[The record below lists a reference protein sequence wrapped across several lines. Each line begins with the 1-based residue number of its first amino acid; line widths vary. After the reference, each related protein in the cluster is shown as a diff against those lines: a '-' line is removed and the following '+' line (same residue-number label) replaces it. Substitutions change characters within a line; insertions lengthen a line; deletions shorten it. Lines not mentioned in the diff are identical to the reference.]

1 MLYSLLPG
9 SAGRQPA
16 AEAGEQPKGE
26 GKERRRE
33 REEED
38 EREMEIDVCE
48 EGDAQANRRLLTFL
62 KATRRG
68 KIQKVVR
75 EIYLRDDLPCG
86 IAGCCLCYDPS
97 DEAERKGLL
106 NIDERILLLD
116 ATVAVRHVDF
126 LQEDPSVNNCLLL
139 SSVLQEVRRKNL
151 QTYSTLLSLCRKA
164 ADSNGTGSRPGAGA
178 SSREGE
184 GAGHTQ
190 KRFATFAN
198 DVFRATF
205 VDRLEDETLEGRD
218 RRSLFAAARWF
229 SDHLLA
235 AGAALGLSAGHLGR
249 VTILTD
255 EKKRKAEAQQRGL
268 EALTVREFVE
278 EMRALYPTAGE
289 KLAQLDEDEEEEE
302 VDGLAAAEGGEE
314 DPAAQKRREV
324 GDKKRKTAF
333 YDAHLRE
340 EEITRQMKMGKLQK
354 GKLRMAPSCCWR
366 GVVLLSGGQE
376 VKIRGKKNLNRAVEG
391 DIVAVE
397 LLSPGAEQLKS
408 QSEKARETGESNAKA
423 STQAEASGVDAAGLG
438 DQGCMRESEQE
449 IQEIEDDARV
459 FPTAEMSDEEPTP
472 EEASDWELEGRVVG
486 IIRKNAREFCGTV
499 RPFDNPFRAETAT
512 NGLPSEVV
520 FIPADPRFP
529 NIILKTRRYEQLL
542 NKRIVV
548 VIDSWDRFSRNP
560 RGHWTEILG
569 DFGSAEAEAN
579 VILREQG
586 VVSRDFSLASL
597 RCLPPNT
604 WTFADMP
611 EEERKQR
618 LDLRHVCVCSVDPPG
633 CKDIDDALSLEVL
646 ENGNYRVGVHI
657 ADVTYFLK
665 EGTSLDEEAS
675 ERCTTVYLVERRT
688 DMLPS
693 LLTTDLCSLVGDQD
707 RLAFSVLWEMTPEGD
722 ILSSSFHK
730 TFIHSRAALTYAE
743 AQNMI
748 DDPSDKSELAENLRR
763 LLAVS
768 KVIRRKRM
776 EAGALQLA
784 SPDVQIIRDTLKDN
798 RDAKARTLSDPTDPP
813 AKKEDEVAKRRQE
826 RGGERKE
833 KEPKQEGEWYGEEVV
848 QEEASDIAL
857 YQARETNRMVED
869 FMLLANTTVAEK
881 IVEYFPSASLLRRH
895 PDPKEKQLEAL
906 KELLR
911 SRGIE
916 NFEFSSSK
924 RLAASLNAV
933 AKAAPELDF
942 LVRILTTRCMN
953 QAVYFSSGDIL
964 SNAQSSKPSLPASL
978 SSASSSLDVSPYFH
992 HYGLAAPLY
1001 THFTSPIRR
1010 YADVVVHRMLAAAIG
1025 IAEVPHVCRNKQR
1038 LSQQCE
1044 LLNVKH
1050 RNAQVAGR
1058 NSVQYHVYMYFKNKG
1073 AKEAIGTVTKV
1084 KKNGAMVYIHKY
1096 GLEGIVFFNERE
1108 YAFDADKQHL
1118 VNRSSGD
1125 TTKIFDALLVRIEAE
1140 HSNDFRPSVAMKLIR
1155 KATDQ
1160 ERE

>member
-1 MLYSLLPG
+1 MAYSLLPG
-9 SAGRQPA
+9 STARRL
-16 AEAGEQPKGE
+16 AGEAKDQAECE
-26 GKERRRE
+26 GKEGRRRE
-33 REEED
+33 RED
-38 EREMEIDVCE
+38 EGEMELDFCE
-48 EGDAQANRRLLTFL
+48 EGVSHANRRLLTFL

-75 EIYLRDDLPCG
+75 EVYLRDDLPCG

-97 DEAERKGLL
+97 DETERKGLL
-106 NIDERILLLD
+106 SIDERILLLD
-116 ATVAVRHVDF
+116 TNVALRQLDF
-126 LQEDPSVNNCLLL
+126 LQEDPCINNCLLL
-139 SSVLQEVRRKNL
+139 SSVLSEVRRRNL
-151 QTYSTLLSLCRKA
+151 QTYSALLSLCRQS
-164 ADSNGTGSRPGAGA
+164 ADSSSGTRKPGVGA
-178 SSREGE
+178 SSRGDRESDRAE
-184 GAGHTQ
+184 
-190 KRFATFAN
+190 KRFTTFAN

-205 VDRLEDETLEGRD
+205 VDREEEETLEARD

-235 AGAALGLSAGHLGR
+235 AGAALGLDASHLGR

-255 EKKRKAEAQQRGL
+255 EKKRKIEAEQRGL
-268 EALTVREFVE
+268 EALTLREFVE
-278 EMRALYPTAGE
+278 EMRARYPTAGE
-289 KLAQLDEDEEEEE
+289 KLAQLEDEEEDEPA
-302 VDGLAAAEGGEE
+302 VAGGEGALGQRRTE
-314 DPAAQKRREV
+314 GTAKR
-324 GDKKRKTAF
+324 RKTAF

-340 EEITRQMKMGKLQK
+340 EEITRQLKTGKLLK
-354 GKLRMAPSCCWR
+354 GKLRMAPTCSWR
-366 GVVLLSGGQE
+366 GVVLLSGGRE

-391 DIVAVE
+391 DVVAVE
-397 LLSPGAEQLKS
+397 LLARADQLKS
-408 QSEKARETGESNAKA
+408 EKEQTEEREEERREPSAKSPEEAETRVINEKA
-423 STQAEASGVDAAGLG
+423 VAAGNF
-438 DQGCMRESEQE
+438 MRESEQD

-459 FPTAEMSDEEPTP
+459 FPTAEMTDDELGPEDADDEEM
-472 EEASDWELEGRVVG
+472 EGKVVG
-486 IIRKNAREFCGTV
+486 IIRKNAREFCGTI
-499 RPFDNPFRAETAT
+499 RPFDNPFRTETAT
-512 NGLPSEVV
+512 SGLPTEVV
-520 FIPADPRFP
+520 FIPADPRIP
-529 NIILKTRRYEQLL
+529 NIILKTRQYEQLL
-542 NKRIVV
+542 NKRIVA

-569 DFGSAEAEAN
+569 EFGSAEAEAN

-597 RCLPPNT
+597 RCLPANT
-604 WTFADMP
+604 WTFADMS
-611 EEERKQR
+611 EEDRKGR

-665 EGTSLDEEAS
+665 EGTALDEEAS

-693 LLTTDLCSLVGDQD
+693 LLTTDLCSLVGNQD

-722 ILSSSFHK
+722 IVSSSFHK

-748 DDPSDKSELAENLRR
+748 DDPNDKSELAENLRR
-763 LLAVS
+763 LLAIS
-768 KVIRRKRM
+768 KVIRRKRT

-798 RDAKARTLSDPTDPP
+798 RDDKTQPPVKPT
-813 AKKEDEVAKRRQE
+813 ETRRGDITSE
-826 RGGERKE
+826 KNENGEKGERAKE
-833 KEPKQEGEWYGEEVV
+833 CYAEEVV

-881 IVEYFPSASLLRRH
+881 IVSYFPSASLLRRH

-906 KELLR
+906 KELLK

-964 SNAQSSKPSLPASL
+964 SNAHSAKQSLTAAL
-978 SSASSSLDVSPYFH
+978 SSSSSSVDISPYFH

-1025 IAEVPHVCRNKQR
+1025 IAEVPRVCRNKQQ

-1050 RNAQVAGR
+1050 RNAQIAGR

-1073 AKEAIGTVTKV
+1073 AKEAVGTVTKV
-1084 KKNGAMVYIHKY
+1084 KKNGAMVYVHKY
-1096 GLEGIVFFNERE
+1096 GLEGVVFFNERE
-1108 YAFDADKQHL
+1108 YSFDADKQHL
-1118 VNRSSGD
+1118 VNRSSGE
-1125 TTKIFDALLVRIEAE
+1125 TVQIFDALLVRIEAE
-1140 HSNDFRPSVAMKLIR
+1140 QSNDFRPSVAMKLIR

-1160 ERE
+1160 ERA

>member
-1 MLYSLLPG
+1 GDRESE
-9 SAGRQPA
+9 R
-16 AEAGEQPKGE
+16 AE
-26 GKERRRE
+26 
-33 REEED
+33 
-38 EREMEIDVCE
+38 
-48 EGDAQANRRLLTFL
+48 
-62 KATRRG
+62 
-68 KIQKVVR
+68 
-75 EIYLRDDLPCG
+75 
-86 IAGCCLCYDPS
+86 
-97 DEAERKGLL
+97 
-106 NIDERILLLD
+106 
-116 ATVAVRHVDF
+116 
-126 LQEDPSVNNCLLL
+126 
-139 SSVLQEVRRKNL
+139 
-151 QTYSTLLSLCRKA
+151 
-164 ADSNGTGSRPGAGA
+164 
-178 SSREGE
+178 
-184 GAGHTQ
+184 
-190 KRFATFAN
+190 KRFTTFAN

-205 VDRLEDETLEGRD
+205 VDREEEETLEARD

-235 AGAALGLSAGHLGR
+235 AGAALGLDASHLGR

-255 EKKRKAEAQQRGL
+255 EKKRKIEAEQRGL
-268 EALTVREFVE
+268 EALTLREFVE
-278 EMRALYPTAGE
+278 EMRARYPTAGE
-289 KLAQLDEDEEEEE
+289 KLAQLEDEEEDEPA
-302 VDGLAAAEGGEE
+302 VAGGEGALGQRRTE
-314 DPAAQKRREV
+314 GTAKR
-324 GDKKRKTAF
+324 RKTAF

-340 EEITRQMKMGKLQK
+340 EEITRQLKTGKLLK
-354 GKLRMAPSCCWR
+354 GKLRMAPTCSWR
-366 GVVLLSGGQE
+366 GVVLLSGGRE

-391 DIVAVE
+391 DVVAVE
-397 LLSPGAEQLKS
+397 LLARADQLKS
-408 QSEKARETGESNAKA
+408 EKEQTEEREERREPSAKSPEEAETRVINEKA
-423 STQAEASGVDAAGLG
+423 VAAGNF
-438 DQGCMRESEQE
+438 MRESEQD

-459 FPTAEMSDEEPTP
+459 FPTAEMTDDELGPEDADDEEM
-472 EEASDWELEGRVVG
+472 EGKVVG
-486 IIRKNAREFCGTV
+486 IIRKNAREFCGTI
-499 RPFDNPFRAETAT
+499 RPFDNPFRTETAT
-512 NGLPSEVV
+512 SGLPTEVV
-520 FIPADPRFP
+520 FIPADPRIP
-529 NIILKTRRYEQLL
+529 NIILKTRQYEQLL
-542 NKRIVV
+542 NKRIVA

-560 RGHWTEILG
+560 RCRDVKNTLSLVTGRRSLANLDRLRRRRTSFFESKARERKDARAKEGEGESRGDRGEEI
-569 DFGSAEAEAN
+569 EEER
-579 VILREQG
+579 VKRREKKRETKEREYRG

-597 RCLPPNT
+597 RCLPANT
-604 WTFADMP
+604 WTFADMS
-611 EEERKQR
+611 EEDRKGR

-665 EGTSLDEEAS
+665 EGTALDEEAS

-693 LLTTDLCSLVGDQD
+693 LLTTDLCSLVGNQD

-722 ILSSSFHK
+722 IVSSSFHK

-748 DDPSDKSELAENLRR
+748 DDPNDKSELAENLRR
-763 LLAVS
+763 LLAIS
-768 KVIRRKRM
+768 KVIRRKRT

-798 RDAKARTLSDPTDPP
+798 RDDKTQPPVKPTETRRGDITSEKNENGEKGEHAKECYA
-813 AKKEDEVAKRRQE
+813 
-826 RGGERKE
+826 
-833 KEPKQEGEWYGEEVV
+833 EEVV

-881 IVEYFPSASLLRRH
+881 IVSYFPSASLLRRH

-906 KELLR
+906 KELLK

-916 NFEFSSSK
+916 NFEYGVSGHGLRFSSSK

-964 SNAQSSKPSLPASL
+964 SNAHSAKQSLTAAL
-978 SSASSSLDVSPYFH
+978 SSSSSSVDISPYFH

-1025 IAEVPHVCRNKQR
+1025 IAEVPRVCRNKQQ

-1050 RNAQVAGR
+1050 RNAQIAGR

-1073 AKEAIGTVTKV
+1073 AKEAVGTVTKV
-1084 KKNGAMVYIHKY
+1084 KKNGAMVYVHKY
-1096 GLEGIVFFNERE
+1096 GLEGVVFFNERE
-1108 YAFDADKQHL
+1108 YSFDADKQHL
-1118 VNRSSGD
+1118 VNRSSGE
-1125 TTKIFDALLVRIEAE
+1125 TVQIFDALLVRIEAE
-1140 HSNDFRPSVAMKLIR
+1140 QSNDFRPSVAMKLIR

-1160 ERE
+1160 ERA